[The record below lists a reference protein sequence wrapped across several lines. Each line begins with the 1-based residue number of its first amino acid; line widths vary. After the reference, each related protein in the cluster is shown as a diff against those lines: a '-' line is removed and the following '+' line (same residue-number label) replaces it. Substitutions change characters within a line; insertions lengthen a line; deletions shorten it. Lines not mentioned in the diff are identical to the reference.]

1 MTVFSERQGLELLL
15 VLFPD
20 IVSICSD
27 KDGDSDTKL
36 LINSGS
42 VSCDQF
48 VSFCERRPSPLK
60 KIHTNKILTVLV
72 VFKFLGIHWYDYLSN
87 Y

>member
-27 KDGDSDTKL
+27 KDGDSGMKL
-36 LINSGS
+36 PINSAC
-42 VSCDQF
+42 VYRDQF
-48 VSFCERRPSPLK
+48 VYF
-60 KIHTNKILTVLV
+60 
-72 VFKFLGIHWYDYLSN
+72 Y
-87 Y
+87 